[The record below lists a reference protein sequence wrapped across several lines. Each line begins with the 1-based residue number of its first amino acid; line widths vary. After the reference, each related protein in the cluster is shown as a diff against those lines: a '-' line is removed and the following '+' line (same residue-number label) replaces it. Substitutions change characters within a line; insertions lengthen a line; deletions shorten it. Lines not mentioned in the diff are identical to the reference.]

1 MLRVSLVVEGGLLL
15 GSVVA
20 FQLLE
25 SLSAVSV
32 TGGEVV
38 GFDALGKVF
47 VQRARRTDLLFEL
60 VHVQRDELR
69 SIIQTEPD

>member
-38 GFDALGKVF
+38 GFDALGKVL